1 MFTAVFHAISAF
13 CNAGFSTFPD
23 SLERFVVTPA
33 VTVPVMIGLV
43 LGGLGFVVY
52 QDLFRRFAPRRLTT
66 RRQIL
71 SLHTKIVL
79 VAGGTAILLG
89 LVLFSVF
96 EWNGAL
102 ARLTPGQ
109 RISAALFQSVTPRTA
124 GFNTIPQSELSAPS
138 VTLTS
143 LLMFVGGAPGSIA
156 GGVKVT
162 TFFIILWFVLVGA
175 DEQGDARVFRRKL
188 PAPLIA
194 RATLFVL
201 KALLIVL
208 TSILLL
214 STTES
219 LIAERAFTF
228 KEMVFEVF
236 SAFGTVGLSMGI
248 TSELS
253 APGKLVIML
262 TMFVGRVGLISLAM
276 GRPGRRWRN
285 LVDYPPGEVLI
296 G

>member
-1 MFTAVFHAISAF
+1 
-13 CNAGFSTFPD
+13 
-23 SLERFVVTPA
+23 
-33 VTVPVMIGLV
+33 MIGLV

-52 QDLFRRFAPRRLTT
+52 QDLFRRLGPRGLTT

-79 VAGGTAILLG
+79 VATGAAILLG
-89 LVLFSVF
+89 LVLFSIF

-102 ARLTPGQ
+102 ADLTPGQ
-109 RISAALFQSVTPRTA
+109 RVGAALFQSVTPRTA

-143 LLMFVGGAPGSIA
+143 LFMFIGGAPGSIA

-162 TFFIILWFVLVGA
+162 TFFIILWFALGGA

-188 PAPLIA
+188 PAPLVA

-219 LIAERAFTF
+219 LIAGRAFTF
-228 KEMVFEVF
+228 KEIVFEVF

-248 TSELS
+248 TPELS

-262 TMFVGRVGLISLAM
+262 TMFVGRVGLISLALA
-276 GRPGRRWRN
+276 RPGRRWSN